1 MTARG
6 ALVLPQAEP
15 AAPQAGPQAEP
26 AAQPAEPAKPA
37 EPAEPSEPAETAD
50 PPNKKVSTT
59 SVVFLPGGKDLHLG
73 TPFGFGCCV
82 NTKCLSI

>member
-26 AAQPAEPAKPA
+26 AAQPAEPA
-37 EPAEPSEPAETAD
+37 EPAETAD
-50 PPNKKVSTT
+50 PPNKK
-59 SVVFLPGGKDLHLG
+59 SVHHFCGVFFPRLKTCILEHLSV
-73 TPFGFGCCV
+73 FVFV
-82 NTKCLSI
+82 